1 MHCGLRPLCLTRSD
15 IDFATNLINIR
26 KSKNGRERFIR
37 MSPTIENILKERI
50 QRQTGE
56 TLFINEHGTK
66 LDSNK
71 ELTRLIN
78 KFKAYFPIDKEWG
91 CHALRHSF
99 ARNFLMQGR
108 QMYQLQAI
116 LGHRSIDVTVDLYGQ
131 LEAQCVACPS
141 PYELPEGS

>member
-1 MHCGLRPLCLTRSD
+1 MGE
-15 IDFATNLINIR
+15 FVVATQLIHIK

-37 MSPTIENILKERI
+37 ISPSLESILRERV
-50 QRQTGE
+50 QKRTGE
-56 TLFINEHGTK
+56 TLFVNEHGTK

-71 ELTRLIN
+71 ELSRLIN
-78 KFKAYFPIDKEWG
+78 KFKAFFPISKDWG

-116 LGHRSIDVTVDLYGQ
+116 LGHQSIDVTVDLYGQ

-141 PYELPEGS
+141 PYEKINSEELSR